1 MNIANRIKSRREEL
15 RLKVKD
21 VAAHIGVAESTYR
34 DWENGRSI
42 QGEPYL
48 KIAEILD
55 ISISELLG
63 VDRKAVVSEFLM
75 EVELLDKHV
84 KNIRKNVIQIL

>member
-1 MNIANRIKSRREEL
+1 MYKRQEEL